1 MPAMLSPSVS
11 FTPPLGDSELASY
24 YDFVGVNGA
33 TDSGAH
39 GNNCAIR
46 EAL

>member
-1 MPAMLSPSVS
+1 MLSPSVS
-11 FTPPLGDSELASY
+11 FTPPLGDSELVASY

-39 GNNCAIR
+39 GNNCASR